1 MSERL
6 CEILLYLA
14 AWWGYAVAQL
24 VEALC
29 YKPESR
35 GFDSR
40 RCQMNFSLTNPLGST
55 QQLTELS
62 TRNIS
67 CGVKVAGV

>member
-1 MSERL
+1 M
-6 CEILLYLA
+6 
-14 AWWGYAVAQL
+14 AQL

-40 RCQMNFSLTNPLGST
+40 RCHRNFSLTNPLGST

-67 CGVKVAGV
+67 CGVKGAGV